1 MNRYSISYVR
11 RRKGR
16 LSSLHCALFIFH
28 FSFLSAQTPTR
39 EQLTGTWV
47 GVHTEWDTDALCPLP
62 TYIRLDSD
70 STYLLGMTDGSA
82 KAVTSTWAI
91 HGDQVRLDTIHFAPR
106 LVTLK
111 NDLLRIGR
119 NYPMVFR
126 RFKDIPLDLDSTST
140 SHQLS
145 GHVWQSDSLLLYC
158 YANGKIALENPVS
171 KQRTIHFWRLARFGT
186 SLFLIVQGNQYTPDG
201 NYKFLWQLSSLSSKQ
216 LQAIGWNKDAVVQK
230 TFRLI
235 RNLAPG
241 DSCRPTGFQSC
252 TNCFIRSFSEI
263 GIGRTPLRYNLSQL
277 LKKHYRPVN
286 HTGQSGLIHV
296 QFVVNCRG
304 EQGMFTLSGSDND
317 YCPKTFDAQITD
329 QLLAI
334 SRNYVATDQF
344 LRADDQSGNR
354 QNDVAVSFTVR
365 LQEGQLTDILP

>member
-1 MNRYSISYVR
+1 MNRYSISTVR

-16 LSSLHCALFIFH
+16 LSSLHCVLFIFH
-28 FSFLSAQTPTR
+28 FSLLSAQTLTR

-47 GVHTEWDTDALCPLP
+47 GVYTEWDTDALCPLP
-62 TYIRLDSD
+62 TYIRLDPD
-70 STYLLGMTDGSA
+70 NTYLLGMTDGSA
-82 KAVTSTWAI
+82 KAVRSTWAI

-106 LVTLK
+106 LITLK

-126 RFKDIPLDLDSTST
+126 RFKDIPLDSANTAW
-140 SHQLS
+140 QLN

-186 SLFLIVQGNQYTPDG
+186 SLFLIAQGNQYTPDG

-216 LQAIGWNKDAVVQK
+216 LQVLSWTNDAVVQK

-252 TNCFIRSFSEI
+252 SNCFVRSFSEI
-263 GIGRTPLRYNLSQL
+263 GIGRTPSRYNLSQL

-317 YCPKTFDAQITD
+317 YCPKTFDTQITD

-354 QNDVAVSFTVR
+354 QHDVAVSFTVR
-365 LQEGQLTDILP
+365 LQEGKLTDILP